1 VTLEDLGNLGDFIG
15 SIGVIVSLVYVGF
28 QIRQNT
34 EATRDMS
41 AQNLTDAI
49 SKTNL
54 VVAGND
60 ELAKL
65 IQSGLFD
72 RKVPS
77 EHEQFRFNTLFFAAY
92 NQIDFAY
99 RQYMAGKLDLKSCK
113 RMEVEIPAYLQLPGA
128 KAWWDQ
134 N

>member
-1 VTLEDLGNLGDFIG
+1 
-15 SIGVIVSLVYVGF
+15 LVYVGF

-49 SKTNL
+49 STTNL

-99 RQYMAGKLDLKSCK
+99 RRCMAGKLDLKSCK